1 MLLRQKVAAAWAL
14 PVALVGLTAIM
25 SAIPAIPANAATAAN
40 GQSVAPAF
48 AIICSGDV
56 CAQTKSKDP
65 TSGLANVKEWANNT
79 TFNGHF
85 ELTGPG
91 GCGEVFN
98 SPTRTWHGGGA

>member
-25 SAIPAIPANAATAAN
+25 SAIPANAATAAN

-85 ELTGPG
+85 ELAGPG

-98 SPTRTWHGGGA
+98 SPTRTW